1 MKGKPHGEYLIHL
14 TLQSGNAVAISEVI
28 FEFTGKCNINDELK
42 VIGYD
47 SSNVKTGCMGGA
59 THQIEDKIGH
69 SVMWLIYLLHTNEL
83 LLRHWFINLDGE
95 TCGKDSFLV
104 AHGVIGFG
112 STLL

>member
-1 MKGKPHGEYLIHL
+1 
-14 TLQSGNAVAISEVI
+14 
-28 FEFTGKCNINDELK
+28 
-42 VIGYD
+42 
-47 SSNVKTGCMGGA
+47 
-59 THQIEDKIGH
+59 
-69 SVMWLIYLLHTNEL
+69 MWLIYLLHTNEL